1 MNPDRRAQRGF
12 TLVEVL
18 VAVVVLGL
26 AAVALSNAFGGSIR
40 GHSRMED
47 RTDAWLLASNKLV
60 ELQVY
65 TQYPK
70 TGVQDETQE
79 VEGRTWRVRTRV
91 SEGPYPDT
99 RRVDI
104 EVGPEQDDAQDFY
117 IVYTESS
124 LLGKPFANQ
133 GLNPGNNPGGGTGT
147 GSGPGAGGAPGGGS
161 AGGGNP

>member
-1 MNPDRRAQRGF
+1 MMTKAERRTRQGGF

-40 GHSRMED
+40 GHTRMED

-70 TGVQDETQE
+70 VGVQDERLE
-79 VEGRTWRVRTRV
+79 LEGRDWRVRTRV

-104 EVGPEQDDAQDFY
+104 EVGPEPDSGGDFY
-117 IVYTESS
+117 IVDRKSVV
-124 LLGKPFANQ
+124 
-133 GLNPGNNPGGGTGT
+133 
-147 GSGPGAGGAPGGGS
+147 
-161 AGGGNP
+161 